1 MKSGPIV
8 PKAQVWAPMPGGLL
22 ARVSNSSGEGWE
34 ANGKV
39 GMRYEPRADVQAAQ
53 AALFSHFPSTV
64 GF

>member
-1 MKSGPIV
+1 
-8 PKAQVWAPMPGGLL
+8 MPGGLL